1 MRKKDSAYFL
11 TKRRFLRSI
20 FLLSIFLFSFSKAQ
34 IYVKS
39 DSILTITEGAYL
51 IISSDSEID
60 NNQFK
65 TSSVS
70 KVFVSDEAIVYTSS
84 NVDINEEISTKFS
97 AAKQCYSKK
106 TLTQRS
112 KKDNKANEIK
122 KITQNVNRY
131 RFSFIDDTNL
141 YFWLE
146 AKLIISTRSL
156 YSFNKDSAIFP
167 FESKANILFFSSLL
181 EKIVSRNFQS
191 AYSLFKY
198 SFSSRPPPFV

>member
-20 FLLSIFLFSFSKAQ
+20 FLLSIFCFSFLKAQ
-34 IYVKS
+34 IYVKN

-51 IISSDSEID
+51 VISSDSEID

-65 TSSVS
+65 KSVS
-70 KVFVSDEAIVYTSS
+70 KVFVSDAAIVYTSR
-84 NVDINEEISTKFS
+84 NVDINEEIFTKS
-97 AAKQCYSKK
+97 LAAKQCYSKK

-122 KITQNVNRY
+122 KISINVNRY
-131 RFSFIDDTNL
+131 RFSFIDNINL
-141 YFWLE
+141 DLWLE